1 MKRQSGFTRRDF
13 IKVGGATLAG
23 LSLHRLVNAADLGT
37 GGAGVGHFEG
47 FGVTEAL
54 LREVLS
60 AGLRRGGD
68 FSEIFFQHKV
78 GNAYVL
84 RDGDVNQAVGSVELG
99 AGVRVVKGDQVGYGY
114 TEDLTREAL
123 LRTAATAAAI
133 ASGAAS
139 GEVKPFHVKSDLP
152 SRYPLELPWD
162 QVPVQARLDLL
173 QGLNAKAFAADPRIK
188 KVVLSFRDATSRV
201 LIANSDGLVVED
213 SRPMTL
219 TYLQCIAEQN
229 GSREEGYYLA
239 SGRRDLSLYTPELL
253 DRIVATAVERT
264 VTLFDAVPAP
274 AGEMPVVMAA
284 GSSGVLL
291 HEAIGH
297 GLEADFNRK
306 GESIYSDRMGKMIA
320 KPFVSIVDDG
330 TRPGDRGALNVDDEG
345 NLATSTTLVE
355 NGVLTAYLHDRI
367 SAAHY
372 GVSPTGSGRRES
384 YKHAPM
390 PRMRSTYMLP
400 GPHEEEEIIRSV
412 KRGIYCQ
419 NFTNGQVSIGA
430 GDFSFYVK
438 NGFMIE
444 DGRLT
449 RPVKDVNIIG
459 NGPEI
464 LSRIDMVANNLKIDE
479 GGWTCGKNGQRVPVS
494 QGMPSVRVSNITVGG
509 RV

>member
-1 MKRQSGFTRRDF
+1 MTDNSGYTRRDF
-13 IKVGGATLAG
+13 IRIGGATLAS
-23 LSLHRLVNAADLGT
+23 LSLPQLVNAAGKTAGGLGI
-37 GGAGVGHFEG
+37 GYFEG
-47 FGVTEAL
+47 FGITEAL
-54 LREVLS
+54 LGEVLA

-68 FSEIFFQHKV
+68 YAEIYFQHTV

-84 RDGDVNQAVGSVELG
+84 RDGAVNQAVGSVELG
-99 AGVRVVKGDQVGYGY
+99 AGVRVIRGDQVGYGY

-133 ASGAAS
+133 ASGAATNTP
-139 GEVKPFHVKSDLP
+139 KPLHVKVDAP
-152 SRYPLELPWD
+152 SRYPLELPWE
-162 QVPVQARLDLL
+162 QVPVQKRLDLL
-173 QGLNAKAFAADPRIK
+173 QGLNAKAFAADTRIK
-188 KVVLSFRDATSRV
+188 KVILSFRDSTSNV
-201 LIANSDGLVVED
+201 MIANSLGMVVED
-213 SRPMTL
+213 SRPMTRVFM
-219 TYLQCIAEQN
+219 QCIGEQD
-229 GSREEGYYLA
+229 GRREEGYYVA

-253 DRIVATAVERT
+253 DRIVHAAVDRT
-264 VTLFDAVPAP
+264 VSLFDAVPAP
-274 AGEMPVVMAA
+274 AGEMPIVMAA

-306 GESIYSDRMGKMIA
+306 GTSIYSDRMGKSIA
-320 KPFVSIVDDG
+320 APFVSIVDDG

-345 NLATSTTLVE
+345 AEGTLTTLVE
-355 NGVLTAYLHDRI
+355 KGVLTSYLHDRI

-372 GVSPTGSGRRES
+372 GVAPTGSGRRES

-412 KRGIYCQ
+412 KRGIYCK

-444 DGRLT
+444 DGKLT

-464 LSRIDMVANNLKIDE
+464 LSRIDMVADNLEIDE
-479 GGWTCGKNGQRVPVS
+479 GGWTCGKGGQYVPVS
-494 QGMPSVRVSNITVGG
+494 QGMPSVRVSGITVGG